1 MPGSNQSPQQP
12 RPEWFVIPDFMRGI
26 GGEAAMPGIGGSAGS
41 ATTTSDE
48 LRDALLRIRDG
59 SSMQEQTPQADAPES
74 SHRTN
79 NRGRRRNGREVELEL
94 EDARHKRRMRRVAN
108 LMGKIIMRY
117 GGHVEIPLS
126 ELEPGSSE
134 RCAVIIDTESVDGMM
149 VIQAVEQ
156 RNIVEECEYYV
167 SGIPRYPGEDDDEE
181 ADERDIRGRDERA
194 GRHEDEAAQ
203 GVAPSQ
209 VAPSQVINY
218 GPLSSSTP
226 HTVAIYTYA
235 AASDGWPTLSIG
247 GESEG
252 PGPDRSR

>member
-1 MPGSNQSPQQP
+1 
-12 RPEWFVIPDFMRGI
+12 MRNILNRLGTE

-41 ATTTSDE
+41 ATTVGDE
-48 LRDALLRIRDG
+48 LRDALLRVRDG
-59 SSMQEQTPQADAPES
+59 YGMQEQAPQADAPAS

-79 NRGRRRNGREVELEL
+79 NRGRRRNGREIELEL
-94 EDARHKRRMRRVAN
+94 AEAGHKRRMRRVAN

-117 GGHVEIPLS
+117 GGHIEIPLS
-126 ELEPGSSE
+126 ELEPWSSE
-134 RCAVIIDTESVDGMM
+134 RCAVIIDTESVDGMI

-156 RNIVEECEYYV
+156 RNISEECEYYV

-209 VAPSQVINY
+209 VINY
-218 GPLSSSTP
+218 GPLSPSTP
-226 HTVAIYTYA
+226 YTVATYTYA

>member
-1 MPGSNQSPQQP
+1 
-12 RPEWFVIPDFMRGI
+12 
-26 GGEAAMPGIGGSAGS
+26 MPGIGGSAGS
-41 ATTTSDE
+41 ATTVSDE

-59 SSMQEQTPQADAPES
+59 SSMQEQAPQADAPAS
-74 SHRTN
+74 MHRTN
-79 NRGRRRNGREVELEL
+79 NRGRRRSCREIELEL
-94 EDARHKRRMRRVAN
+94 EEARHKRRMRRVAN

-126 ELEPGSSE
+126 ELDESQSSE
-134 RCAVIIDTESVDGMM
+134 RCAVIIDTESVDGMI

-181 ADERDIRGRDERA
+181 SDERDIRGRDERTE
-194 GRHEDEAAQ
+194 RHEDEAAQ
-203 GVAPSQ
+203 GVAPSH
-209 VAPSQVINY
+209 VINY

-226 HTVAIYTYA
+226 YTVATYTYA